1 MVLASLDADETIDH
15 ITEPDKVIR
24 VNFTVKFERFF
35 PKYLAAFFKA
45 LNQNQRAS
53 D

>member
-1 MVLASLDADETIDH
+1 MILASLDADEAIDH

-35 PKYLAAFFKA
+35 PKYLAAFFEA
-45 LNQNQRAS
+45 LN
-53 D
+53 